1 MWLRK
6 RILCKKDQMDA
17 SSKPFY
23 TYFLPFS
30 FSPFHAFAKIFRNF
44 AREYISIARHLVT
57 FYAQPS
63 FSISDLFLSNSLPF
77 HPLQKME
84 DEAITEFVRLQ
95 LTLPN
100 ELDPS
105 DELNWQHHLY
115 STLGNKDSAIGS
127 QMKPEALD
135 FLIRRIVAM
144 GKVLYGLHMIDH
156 PAVDHKASAPKV
168 VSVQRKRAVIACFR
182 QTSLHS
188 LPRHSAINLFLRTYR
203 ELWLSDENVG
213 QEVLI
218 DHLTVE
224 RD

>member
-1 MWLRK
+1 MEN
-6 RILCKKDQMDA
+6 MPPHN
-17 SSKPFY
+17 SS
-23 TYFLPFS
+23 
-30 FSPFHAFAKIFRNF
+30 
-44 AREYISIARHLVT
+44 
-57 FYAQPS
+57 
-63 FSISDLFLSNSLPF
+63 
-77 HPLQKME
+77 PLQKME

-156 PAVDHKASAPKV
+156 PAVDHKATAPKV

-218 DHLTVE
+218 DHLTVSWMKWFKASLSL
-224 RD
+224 

>member
-1 MWLRK
+1 
-6 RILCKKDQMDA
+6 
-17 SSKPFY
+17 
-23 TYFLPFS
+23 
-30 FSPFHAFAKIFRNF
+30 
-44 AREYISIARHLVT
+44 
-57 FYAQPS
+57 
-63 FSISDLFLSNSLPF
+63 
-77 HPLQKME
+77 ME

-105 DELNWQHHLY
+105 DALNWQHHLY

-218 DHLTVE
+218 DHLTMTFEDSETKTEEEEADEAAADQLQQLVHTFCQGAMVE
-224 RD
+224 RSADAADDDLYMSYANIMARQAERD